1 MRRWSAVLAIGVVC
15 LMFLSEPQAQEPI
28 LDFPAESL
36 IRLTGILD
44 VDKRPQTS
52 AYPLLTVW
60 IGEKTGQ
67 FQVTHVEPVMPEY
80 PAEEELRRV
89 SELGLRLLAE
99 KEALTALQDPQ
110 MQGRPI
116 VIEGWLQVQ
125 EGNLKVR
132 SVRGAAASQGTPAEQ
147 GQAHP

>member
-1 MRRWSAVLAIGVVC
+1 MQRWSAVLVMGILC
-15 LMFLSEPQAQEPI
+15 LTLLSELRAQEPM
-28 LDFPAESL
+28 LDFPAESM

-44 VDKRPQTS
+44 LNKQPQTS

-60 IGEKTGQ
+60 VGEQTGQ
-67 FQVTHVEPVMPEY
+67 FQVTRVESVIPEY

-99 KEALTALQDPQ
+99 KEALSALQDPQ

-116 VIEGWLQVQ
+116 VIEGQLQVQ
-125 EGNLKVR
+125 KGNLQVR
-132 SVRGAAASQGTPAEQ
+132 SVRAAAAAPSTPAVK
-147 GQAHP
+147 GQTHP

>member
-1 MRRWSAVLAIGVVC
+1 M
-15 LMFLSEPQAQEPI
+15 
-28 LDFPAESL
+28 

-67 FQVTHVEPVMPEY
+67 LQVTQVEPVIPEY

-89 SELGLRLLAE
+89 SELGLRLLAD
-99 KEALTALQDPQ
+99 KEGLATLQDSR

-125 EGNLKVR
+125 KGTMNVR
-132 SVRGAAASQGTPAEQ
+132 SVRGAAVLQGTPP
-147 GQAHP
+147 GKD

>member
-1 MRRWSAVLAIGVVC
+1 MQRWSTVLVMGVLC
-15 LMFLSEPQAQEPI
+15 LMLLSELRAQEPE

-44 VDKRPQTS
+44 LNKQPQTS

-60 IGEKTGQ
+60 VGEKTGQ
-67 FQVTHVEPVMPEY
+67 FQVTRVESVIPEY

-89 SELGLRLLAE
+89 SGLGLRLLAE
-99 KEALTALQDPQ
+99 KEALSALQDPQ

-116 VIEGWLQVQ
+116 VIEGQLQVQ
-125 EGNLKVR
+125 KGNLKVR
-132 SVRGAAASQGTPAEQ
+132 SVRAAAAAQSTPAAQ
-147 GQAHP
+147 GQTHP